1 MSASRR
7 ELGKETYDIPMIVP
21 PPNPLKA
28 RQMISLASA
37 IDLSEKENRQAHQV
51 IFFDAPHKAEKMTK
65 SKIAM
70 YSNGLRPTMS
80 DTRPLTGARRVM
92 AKVYDFIRQYTHLVE
107 GDGQLTV
114 PTQEYSD
121 GEAFNS
127 SDICGRA
134 VATIWAQRR
143 ANRPHT

>member
-1 MSASRR
+1 MSAGRHGS
-7 ELGKETYDIPMIVP
+7 GKGTYDIPMIVP

-28 RQMISLASA
+28 RQMISLESA
-37 IDLSEKENRQAHQV
+37 IDLTNRMTCLAHQV

-92 AKVYDFIRQYTHLVE
+92 ARVYDFVRQHTHLIE

-114 PTQEYSD
+114 PTQEYSE
-121 GEAFNS
+121 GEAFSS

-134 VATIWAQRR
+134 VATIYNQLSST
-143 ANRPHT
+143 NRLR

>member
-1 MSASRR
+1 
-7 ELGKETYDIPMIVP
+7 MIVP

-28 RQMISLASA
+28 RQMISLASD
-37 IDLSEKENRQAHQV
+37 IDIINTMTCLAHQV
-51 IFFDAPHKAEKMTK
+51 MFFDAPHKAEKMTK

-70 YSNGLRPTMS
+70 YSNGLRPTIS
-80 DTRPLTGARRVM
+80 DTRPLTGASRVM

-134 VATIWAQRR
+134 VATIWAQL
-143 ANRPHT
+143 HTNKLHT